1 MKAAVKSPRELATDL
16 KSLNINDIDE
26 YVDQNANSF
35 RKLGDDSI
43 LKQIYELSN
52 SMYFPHQMENLVKSL
67 SIFENRY
74 MV

>member
-43 LKQIYELSN
+43 LKQIYE
-52 SMYFPHQMENLVKSL
+52 
-67 SIFENRY
+67 
-74 MV
+74 